1 MEDPRSGLKNDG
13 ISRCGLVALLQAS
26 GIWHFKSGP
35 TFGSVVR
42 GLYLLV
48 EHRQNLATEG
58 GVECWNIRGEKKRT
72 HQTSLGNPG
81 SAGDRHIFGTIEGLL
96 NIGGFGC
103 WAMAWQIP
111 KGFIN
116 RQDANN
122 QIRSD
127 QINILKVTLIIR
139 SNIFFKKKLS
149 LGWSPSCR
157 FAECPLFI

>member
-1 MEDPRSGLKNDG
+1 
-13 ISRCGLVALLQAS
+13 VALLQAS

-72 HQTSLGNPG
+72 HQTSLGNPV

-127 QINILKVTLIIR
+127 KHPEGDANNQIKH
-139 SNIFFKKKLS
+139 FFKKNYLWDGHLHVDS
-149 LGWSPSCR
+149 LNAHCLYR
-157 FAECPLFI
+157 FDH